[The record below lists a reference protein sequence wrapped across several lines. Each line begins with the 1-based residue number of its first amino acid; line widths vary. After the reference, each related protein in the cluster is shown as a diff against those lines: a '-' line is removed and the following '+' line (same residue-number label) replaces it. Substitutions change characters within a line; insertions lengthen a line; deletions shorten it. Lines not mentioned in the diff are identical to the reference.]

1 MLTDAARFVGP
12 AAAGSNFSVT
22 RQEAFAPRLGGQLFV
37 SIKSAGFGPV
47 TAIPDIPTAPVP
59 GLDTVTF
66 CGALVVPPACE
77 PKFKL
82 VADRMIVGAT
92 ALPVNDTVCGLPAA
106 LSLTIRP
113 AFFPPLDSG
122 AKSIVTVQLAPL
134 ATVPLKG
141 QGLVPA
147 GTIPKL
153 PASLPVREPDCTTP
167 GTLPE

>member
-1 MLTDAARFVGP
+1 MLTDAVRFVGP

-37 SIKSAGFGPV
+37 SMKSVGFGPE

-59 GLDTVTF
+59 GLVTVTF
-66 CGALVVPPACE
+66 CGALAVPAACE

-82 VADRMIVGAT
+82 LADSMIVGAT
-92 ALPVNDTVCGLPAA
+92 ALPVNDTVCGLPDA
-106 LSLTIRP
+106 LSLTLRL
-113 AFFPPLDSG
+113 AFFAPLDSG
-122 AKSIVTVQLAPL
+122 AKSMVTVQLAPL
-134 ATVPLKG
+134 ASVPLEG

-153 PASLPVREPDCTTP
+153 PASLPVIEILDTFRIA
-167 GTLPE
+167 LP